1 MHSPGYFLFSWSLSI
16 DERKDCCSLYEAWNK
31 NEERCL
37 KELYQ
42 SNVTTMC
49 GFKKSLFVQQKI
61 YFELVYLV
69 TAFVPS
75 LTACF
80 ASSPG
85 RRSLTDV

>member
-1 MHSPGYFLFSWSLSI
+1 MKLDFYARYVQMYILNLSAVTKMI
-16 DERKDCCSLYEAWNK
+16 PK
-31 NEERCL
+31 NYAIVTPLRCVAL
-37 KELYQ
+37 KKAF
-42 SNVTTMC
+42 C
-49 GFKKSLFVQQKI
+49 VQQGI